1 VETPTDV
8 FTAVARLQA
17 AGAAEAVTLS
27 CLLESAA
34 GIEAAFDIA
43 RSHPRVRAISLG
55 EADLRSD
62 LGLPAPDPSDTANL
76 AGLTGPGPGGLAGL
90 DPGLSWARSRV
101 VVAARAAGLPPP
113 LMSVHP
119 HVSDL
124 DGLAATC
131 RAGRRLGF
139 VGRTCIHPCQVPVV
153 VRAFRPTEAE
163 LTRAGELLA
172 ALAAAEPAGL
182 GVLAL
187 SDGRMVDPAMAGAAH
202 RTVALAD
209 AATRYLET

>member
-1 VETPTDV
+1 
-8 FTAVARLQA
+8 
-17 AGAAEAVTLS
+17 
-27 CLLESAA
+27 
-34 GIEAAFDIA
+34 
-43 RSHPRVRAISLG
+43 
-55 EADLRSD
+55 
-62 LGLPAPDPSDTANL
+62 
-76 AGLTGPGPGGLAGL
+76 
-90 DPGLSWARSRV
+90 

-139 VGRTCIHPCQVPVV
+139 VGRTCIHPGQVPVV

-163 LTRAGELLA
+163 LTRARELLA
-172 ALAAAEPAGL
+172 TLAAAEPAGL